1 MAERCSFCGRDK
13 KKDIKKIFAGPGV
26 YICDICVSI
35 CYEILEKESKEIHT
49 KDGTKTLSTM
59 VVPKPNEIKE
69 FLDKYI
75 IGQDRA
81 KKQLAVSAHNHY
93 KRIISEGTLEDVEL
107 EKSNIMLIGPTGSG
121 KTLFART
128 LAKLLDVPLAICD
141 ATTLTEAGYVG
152 EDVENVLQRLLQTA
166 NFDVEKA
173 KIGIIYIDEIDKI
186 AKTSDN
192 VSITRDVSGEG
203 VQQALLK
210 ILEGAVSNVPPKGGR
225 KHPQQEYIQIDT
237 KNILFICGG
246 AFANLDK
253 IIERRVVKR
262 TMGFGADTISAEE
275 RNIGEILKQI
285 ETEDLI
291 KYGFIPEFIG
301 RLPIVTTLDCL
312 TEEDL
317 VRVLTE
323 PKNALVKQYAQYFK
337 MEDVELTF
345 TDDALHTVASRA
357 MKKKTGARALRSI
370 LEDIM
375 LDVMYKLPSEE
386 SVVECIIDQ
395 ETVEKKKQ
403 PQLIREE
410 KIEEKIEEKSA

>member
-26 YICDICVSI
+26 YICDICVTI
-35 CYEILEKESKEIHT
+35 CYEILEKEAKEIQT
-49 KDGTKTLSTM
+49 RDGETSVADL
-59 VVPKPNEIKE
+59 VVPKPHTIKE

-93 KRIISEGTLEDVEL
+93 KRIVSEGTLDDVEL
-107 EKSNIMLIGPTGSG
+107 EKSNILLIGPTGSG

-173 KIGIIYIDEIDKI
+173 KIGIVYIDEIDKI

-210 ILEGAVSNVPPKGGR
+210 ILEGAISNVPPKGGR

-237 KNILFICGG
+237 RNILFICGG
-246 AFANLDK
+246 SFANLDK

-262 TMGFGADTISAEE
+262 SMGFGAETTRKEDRDVSEF
-275 RNIGEILKQI
+275 LKQI

-301 RLPIVTTLDCL
+301 RLPIVTTLDSL
-312 TEEDL
+312 KEEDL

-323 PKNALVKQYAQYFK
+323 PKNALIKQYTQYFK
-337 MEDVELTF
+337 MEDVELEF
-345 TDDALHTVASRA
+345 TDDALHEVASRA
-357 MKKKTGARALRSI
+357 IKKKTGARALRSI

-375 LDVMYKLPSEE
+375 LEVMYKLPSEE
-386 SVVECIIDQ
+386 DVVKCVIDR
-395 ETVEKKKQ
+395 EAVEKKKE
-403 PQLIREE
+403 PHLIREE
-410 KIEEKIEEKSA
+410 KIQEKSA